1 MKMVPSVT
9 KTIIEDIGSS
19 GSSPN
24 MLQKMTVSMSKLTK
38 KYDVPVSLK
47 DMIVLTRKLYSYFGD
62 LVKDI
67 FFVTALGYLIQGG
80 GAPLFW
86 VITE

>member
-47 DMIVLTRKLYSYFGD
+47 DMIVLTRKLYAYFGD